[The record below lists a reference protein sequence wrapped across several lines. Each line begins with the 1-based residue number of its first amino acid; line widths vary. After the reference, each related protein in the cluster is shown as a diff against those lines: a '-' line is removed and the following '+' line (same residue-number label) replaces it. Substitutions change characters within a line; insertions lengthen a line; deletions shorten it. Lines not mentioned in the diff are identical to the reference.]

1 VIIWSEAVIVEN
13 CSLQNWHLRI
23 QKKNR
28 VEVMPKAGDIIW
40 SCFFDVLCG
49 SQFSIPG
56 HHCAPDID
64 ALGQWC
70 SKAWKSAGEMKEGEP
85 PQCFSMEKTLN

>member
-1 VIIWSEAVIVEN
+1 
-13 CSLQNWHLRI
+13 
-23 QKKNR
+23 
-28 VEVMPKAGDIIW
+28 MPKAGDIIW

-70 SKAWKSAGEMKEGEP
+70 SKAWKSAGEMKEGET